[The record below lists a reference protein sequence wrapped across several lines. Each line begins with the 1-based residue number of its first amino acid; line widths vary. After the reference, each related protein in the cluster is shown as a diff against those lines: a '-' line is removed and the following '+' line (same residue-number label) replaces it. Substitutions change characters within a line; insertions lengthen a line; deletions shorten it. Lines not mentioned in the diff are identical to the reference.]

1 MELSTMRYLLI
12 FILCLLGLSAQSVQ
26 FQAFTNANTIWVDS
40 NGSDSGNNKGVKGV
54 PEKPF
59 QTIQGANTVANP
71 GDWVIVTGAT
81 IQTNNL
87 LKAGVNYD
95 IYPQIIFMETGTS
108 ATSGGYGIFDDR
120 SIPTGTTNIIICHD
134 DIKHSARNK
143 HLVETSCISET
154 TMFMGCIVSHKS
166 NTRLWFKGKDVFY
179 GSDYDASYWR
189 LLMRPSTIMLVQ
201 KNSYYEFNDIYSF
214 RNQHGWDKP
223 IWTPPTANDQKLSG
237 IQCYSN
243 GCHRLCA
250 MVMSVLTALTLLF
263 HFTRPSC

>member
-1 MELSTMRYLLI
+1 MRYLLI

-108 ATSGGYGIFDDR
+108 LRRVGAMAYSMTAAFQR
-120 SIPTGTTNIIICHD
+120 ARRTLLFVTM
-134 DIKHSARNK
+134 IKHSRG
-143 HLVETSCISET
+143 T
-154 TMFMGCIVSHKS
+154 
-166 NTRLWFKGKDVFY
+166 NTGQI
-179 GSDYDASYWR
+179 
-189 LLMRPSTIMLVQ
+189 P
-201 KNSYYEFNDIYSF
+201 
-214 RNQHGWDKP
+214 
-223 IWTPPTANDQKLSG
+223 
-237 IQCYSN
+237 
-243 GCHRLCA
+243 CA
-250 MVMSVLTALTLLF
+250 WK
-263 HFTRPSC
+263 